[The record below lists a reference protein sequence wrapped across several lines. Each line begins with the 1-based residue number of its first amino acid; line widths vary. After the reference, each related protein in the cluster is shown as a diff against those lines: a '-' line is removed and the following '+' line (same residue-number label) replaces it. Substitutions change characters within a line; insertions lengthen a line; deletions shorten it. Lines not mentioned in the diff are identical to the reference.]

1 MNIFQGVSLE
11 KTFYIQVTIFLGDI
25 DAKKDQKNPPKTSH
39 KIFSQCLIVTSSFL
53 WAFMVENVCK
63 NSFLGGKNRKNG
75 IPVLKI
81 TFAYYLSPRI
91 TGFHEL
97 PPKQLSSAET
107 SSLIPSYHFFH
118 MGNYHYFPNFIS
130 FLWRETGCKLVSP
143 GKFEN
148 GKLYSNAITQQ
159 NERGLVLFWI
169 QKRTWW

>member
-1 MNIFQGVSLE
+1 MFQGVSLE

-81 TFAYYLSPRI
+81 TFSLHIIPQNYRFPWVTAKTVIFSWNFFIKTIIPFFSY
-91 TGFHEL
+91 G
-97 PPKQLSSAET
+97 QLSLLPKFHFL
-107 SSLIPSYHFFH
+107 SLK
-118 MGNYHYFPNFIS
+118 GN
-130 FLWRETGCKLVSP
+130 WV
-143 GKFEN
+143 
-148 GKLYSNAITQQ
+148 
-159 NERGLVLFWI
+159 
-169 QKRTWW
+169 